1 MRETLKRIYAI
12 LLAFFMSLMPLQPL
26 TIEPGAHEMCYDSE
40 EANDYLNYWL
50 HIPNGATENMPLIVF
65 LHGDGE
71 INNMSGLKHYGI
83 YQAVQE
89 IYGDDYPFILL
100 MPNTRQYSWIKPNIQ
115 QTLKELID
123 YVVEEYKIDKE
134 HIIITG
140 HSRGAIGTWYMISQY
155 GDYFSCAVP
164 VSCDYELEDFVIT
177 QAITVPVQAY
187 VGGGSDYRN
196 YAKNMTALVDQIN
209 EAGGEA
215 SLIVLEGKEHW
226 QTSYAA
232 YTLETFEW
240 MLAQGED

>member
-1 MRETLKRIYAI
+1 MKETLKRIYAI
-12 LLAFFMSLMPLQPL
+12 LLAAFMALMSLQPL
-26 TIEPGAHEMCYDSE
+26 TIEPGAHEMRYDSE

-50 HIPNGATENMPLIVF
+50 HIPNGATENMPLIIF

-71 INNMSGLKHYGI
+71 INNMGGLKHYGI

-115 QTLKELID
+115 QILKELID

-140 HSRGAIGTWYMISQY
+140 HSRGAIGTWHMISQY

-164 VSCDYELEDFVIT
+164 VSCDYELEDFVVT
-177 QAITVPVQAY
+177 QAATVPVWAF
-187 VGGGSDYRN
+187 VGSKEYNKYG
-196 YAKNMTALVDQIN
+196 KNMDILVNQIN
-209 EAGGEA
+209 EVEGSAQ
-215 SLIVLEGKEHW
+215 LTTLEGKEHW

-232 YTLETFEW
+232 YTQETFDW
-240 MLAQGED
+240 MLAQ